1 MATKTP
7 IIRPR
12 GAAEAKHVR
21 DTPSLSVRFSIKAGN
36 VLWHRKIIE
45 DALMP
50 FMSSRFGPCPSVA
63 MSPTISAEKSDKS
76 VCGGGGDLENSAP
89 SKNYTG

>member
-7 IIRPR
+7 IIRPC
-12 GAAEAKHVR
+12 GAAEAKHVC
-21 DTPSLSVRFSIKAGN
+21 DTPSLSVCFSIKAEN

-50 FMSSRFGPCPSVA
+50 FMASRFGPCPTDA
-63 MSPTISAEKSDKS
+63 MSPAISVEKSDKS
-76 VCGGGGDLENSAP
+76 GGGP
-89 SKNYTG
+89 